1 MQTRSWKA
9 LFSALSLIS
18 ELGALSWC
26 RSSTSKILRA
36 YLPLSITKLSTYTL
50 PGRWRWANC
59 SFYSALLPS
68 KPPCQKSH
76 MFKLVKDKGAE
87 KAAEWSPPN
96 PKCVP
101 RSAILNKTMLCCK
114 HPDYIARRFLLE
126 KVTALVPQLMLCDQ
140 PFWLF
145 CVCVSSL
152 QFPVSETR
160 PLLLLL
166 LLVVVGF
173 FFSNCSC
180 VQVCVKTAWW
190 GVVSLFQLRFKNG
203 LLFVWTFCNPCGD
216 WTMTNVLSFL
226 FFLNILLGLQ
236 LIKPLPPWKPQPTQK
251 CHILS
256 TYVYQLQHNSLYK
269 QIRYKL

>member
-9 LFSALSLIS
+9 LFSALSSLIS
-18 ELGALSWC
+18 EHGALSWC

-36 YLPLSITKLSTYTL
+36 HLPLSITKLSTYTL

-126 KVTALVPQLMLCDQ
+126 KGYCFGPSVNAVWPAILAFLCLCLQ
-140 PFWLF
+140 SPI
-145 CVCVSSL
+145 SS
-152 QFPVSETR
+152 
-160 PLLLLL
+160 
-166 LLVVVGF
+166 
-173 FFSNCSC
+173 
-180 VQVCVKTAWW
+180 
-190 GVVSLFQLRFKNG
+190 
-203 LLFVWTFCNPCGD
+203 
-216 WTMTNVLSFL
+216 
-226 FFLNILLGLQ
+226 
-236 LIKPLPPWKPQPTQK
+236 
-251 CHILS
+251 
-256 TYVYQLQHNSLYK
+256 
-269 QIRYKL
+269 